1 MKNQIKKT
9 YIEDLTPTN
18 ELYEIELEGKPYY
31 QIEHSLEMKAV
42 TFDHNPSIVEEV
54 KAYIKEHKRSLDLKS
69 KKSKFGFRFQKASDG
84 TPLLTFETFL
94 YHCYS
99 GLPIDEVRTAKV
111 AHIGERYLPD
121 GSLDCRSGSLVWLKG
136 CQMRTPSRTFEP
148 VLIGGREFYKLE
160 LSACDKAIY
169 LNSDPVLLDL
179 LTDTSLFKDFHLVR
193 GSVQV
198 QLCDRPKTYFY
209 LSQIVVAVRDG
220 LLTRENFTDIREI
233 LNRMTENGQLEV
245 DHLDTDRF
253 NNTYHNLSLMPA
265 DINNQK
271 KGYTAAS
278 FSNYTLVYAY
288 DHLNNVYL
296 VQNISDVGGGI
307 ISACTSPADLLNLI
321 QTLVGAD
328 SMMKN
333 LTNINHET
341 PNGTETIP
349 LPSQDFA
356 DAKEQYKANGGTGR
370 IPKVELD
377 TNISI
382 NRSFTLLRIFR
393 KYPEYFNRWTNTN
406 AHCYSAEGIIGI
418 MLNIISLVPK
428 RFFIGS

>member
-1 MKNQIKKT
+1 MRNQIKKI

-31 QIEHSLEMKAV
+31 QIEHALEMKAV
-42 TFDHNPSIVEEV
+42 TFDHDPSIVEEI
-54 KAYIKEHKRSLDLKS
+54 KSYIKEHGRSLSLKN
-69 KKSKFGFRFQKASDG
+69 KKDKLGFRFTKSSDG

-111 AHIGERYLPD
+111 THIGERYLPD

-160 LSACDKAIY
+160 LSACDKVVY

-179 LTDTSLFKDFHLVR
+179 LTDTSLFKAFHLVR

-198 QLCDRPKTYFY
+198 QLCDRPKKYFY

-220 LLTRENFTDIREI
+220 LLTRESFTDIGEI
-233 LNRMTENGQLEV
+233 LPRMTENGQLEV
-245 DHLDTDRF
+245 DHLDTDTF
-253 NNTYHNLSLMPA
+253 NNTYHNLSLMPTN
-265 DINNQK
+265 INSMK

-278 FSNYTLVYAY
+278 FPHYTLVWAY
-288 DHLNNVYL
+288 DYQNNVYL
-296 VQNISDVGGGI
+296 VQNVSVDGGTTRKV
-307 ISACTSPADLLNLI
+307 CTSPADLLNLI
-321 QTLVGAD
+321 QTLVGQN
-328 SMMKN
+328 SMTKN
-333 LTNINHET
+333 LKYSHRWTSEGVET
-341 PNGTETIP
+341 TP
-349 LPSQDFA
+349 LPSQDFT
-356 DAKEQYKANGGTGR
+356 DAKEQHKASGGTGR

-377 TNISI
+377 TRLSI
-382 NRSFTLLRIFR
+382 ERSSTLLDIFR
-393 KYPEYFNRWTNTN
+393 DHSGRFNRWTDTN
-406 AHCYSAEGIIGI
+406 ACSKVKDIETLLANFGAR
-418 MLNIISLVPK
+418 LLS
-428 RFFIGS
+428 